1 MSVHHCEESVLSS
14 LPPSI
19 DLHTLPFLSPSI
31 SQYTLC
37 ICTIHRS
44 IMRQSITVKNLS
56 FPLSLHCSAYNTL
69 PLSLHQ
75 SIHTMHLY
83 HSRSIKNLPLP
94 LSLHQSI
101 HAMHL
106 SHPVVLPI
114 PSIMHQTITVK
125 NLPAAKAVCIC
136 VSPTHSLCINLCLKN
151 LSFPPSIDQYALSTI
166 HPPIHHSSVHHRE
179 ESVLPCLFPAF
190 HQYAVCFYLIHP
202 SIMHQSVTA
211 KNLSV
216 LPSVDLYALCAC
228 LIHPSIMHQSTL

>member
-1 MSVHHCEESVLSS
+1 
-14 LPPSI
+14 
-19 DLHTLPFLSPSI
+19 
-31 SQYTLC
+31 
-37 ICTIHRS
+37 
-44 IMRQSITVKNLS
+44 
-56 FPLSLHCSAYNTL
+56 
-69 PLSLHQ
+69 
-75 SIHTMHLY
+75 
-83 HSRSIKNLPLP
+83 
-94 LSLHQSI
+94 
-101 HAMHL
+101 MHL

-228 LIHPSIMHQSTL
+228 LIHPSIMHQSTLWGISYIVILSIDLYALPFLSPSISLYTLCLCICLFRPSIMDQSITVKNLSLLSSVDLYAL